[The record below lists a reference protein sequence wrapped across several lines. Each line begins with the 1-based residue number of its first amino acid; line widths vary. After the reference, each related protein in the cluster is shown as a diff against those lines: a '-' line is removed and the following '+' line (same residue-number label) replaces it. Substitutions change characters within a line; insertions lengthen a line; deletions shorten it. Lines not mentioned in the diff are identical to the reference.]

1 MDRIKDKIQNWSM
14 KKNIFI
20 NNYFFE
26 RIIFYI

>member
-1 MDRIKDKIQNWSM
+1 MDRIKDKIQNCSM